1 MSTVAALISPSTR
14 LSLGQPCLGQTSPK
28 SHPGEIGALVMLAHI
43 TKGNGEAMDK
53 PTSYEIVIRGRATER
68 SLGPL
73 VDDFAI
79 EATDTGTTRMTG
91 AIRDA
96 AHLHGVI
103 THMTSLAI
111 EIVSLARLEPG
122 HLQPN
127 NTPERQP

>member
-1 MSTVAALISPSTR
+1 MNEPIR
-14 LSLGQPCLGQTSPK
+14 
-28 SHPGEIGALVMLAHI
+28 
-43 TKGNGEAMDK
+43 
-53 PTSYEIVIRGRATER
+53 YEIVIKGNASNRL
-68 SLGPL
+68 LGAL
-73 VDDFAI
+73 QDDFAI

-111 EIVSLARLEPG
+111 EIVSLARLEPV